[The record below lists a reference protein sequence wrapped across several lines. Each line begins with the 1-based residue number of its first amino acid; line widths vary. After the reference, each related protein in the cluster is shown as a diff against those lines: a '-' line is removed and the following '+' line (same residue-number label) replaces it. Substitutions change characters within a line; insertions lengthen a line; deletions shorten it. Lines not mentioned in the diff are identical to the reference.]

1 MDPTQIK
8 ARLEELNE
16 KRTKTL
22 RYMAGRT
29 PGHSS
34 NGTSYVDADH
44 IHGNTG
50 VTAVEMFEAYDKI
63 TVEMNELRSELIEY
77 TEKFDCL
84 KDKIYFL
91 VNVYGMDQK
100 EAAEYLGYSYGYI
113 RNVCSG
119 LKRCDNLCD
128 TFDQ

>member
-63 TVEMNELRSELIEY
+63 TVEMNELRSELKDY
-77 TEKFDCL
+77 SNRFDNL
-84 KDKIYFL
+84 KDKIIFL
-91 VNVYGMDQK
+91 VNVYGMTQK

-113 RNVCSG
+113 RNVCYKM
-119 LKRCDNLCD
+119 KRCDNTTN